1 MPGQNDSHHSESEEK
16 AASERSA
23 DYRSHR
29 IDRALKTAI
38 GGTTEEEE
46 EKEHNGILAVG
57 RSASERGRAAGEL
70 KWEEA
75 SDVLA
80 ERTTDSIFQENNCG
94 SLGRRRRRRCNG

>member
-1 MPGQNDSHHSESEEK
+1 MEIYTFTARSTPSNYAEQPPPERRCMPGQNDSHHSESEEK

-46 EKEHNGILAVG
+46 EKEHKGILAVG
-57 RSASERGRAAGEL
+57 RSASQRGAGGLRE
-70 KWEEA
+70 
-75 SDVLA
+75 S
-80 ERTTDSIFQENNCG
+80 
-94 SLGRRRRRRCNG
+94 